1 MRTAFIC
8 ITIAFVAFVTVSA
21 WRENEQRKIEAATR
35 LADEIKAATA
45 AREAAETQR
54 LAQQLPPTPRMDD
67 RQLSYVPGIGRYIE
81 HNRNVSPMQ
90 SIGGGSG
97 GPAPKR
103 PQGASDKIK
112 SAWGFEKTTL
122 DQPAR

>member
-8 ITIAFVAFVTVSA
+8 LTISFVAFVIVSA
-21 WRENEQRKIEAATR
+21 WRENEQRKIEVAAR
-35 LADEIKAATA
+35 IAEEIKAAAA
-45 AREAAETQR
+45 AREASQR

-67 RQLSYVPGIGRYIE
+67 RQLSYVPGLGRYIE

-122 DQPAR
+122 DQPSR